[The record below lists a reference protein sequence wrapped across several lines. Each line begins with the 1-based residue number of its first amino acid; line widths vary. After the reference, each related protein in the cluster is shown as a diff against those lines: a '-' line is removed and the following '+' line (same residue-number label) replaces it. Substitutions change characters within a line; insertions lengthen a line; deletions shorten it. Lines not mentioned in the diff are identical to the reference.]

1 MTVGAETELRDRDS
15 LAALLRNNGADD
27 AERAGA
33 GSGAVDDPLDAAMDA
48 AIDRIAAA
56 KARAEERDEA
66 SLAALL
72 RIEQCLG
79 RMEKL
84 LPRAVDG
91 GTREPDEAE
100 LQTKASRVAP
110 APARF
115 WTWLNIIALIGI
127 IIAIG
132 WTLTPYW
139 ARIAQTL
146 GLP

>member
-1 MTVGAETELRDRDS
+1 MTVEAETKLRDEDS
-15 LAALLRNNGADD
+15 LAALLHNNGAEG
-27 AERAGA
+27 AERGA

-84 LPRAVDG
+84 AARAVDG
-91 GTREPDEAE
+91 GTHEPDEAE
-100 LQTKASRVAP
+100 LRTKALRVAS
-110 APARF
+110 APARV
-115 WTWLNIIALIGI
+115 WRWLNIIAFIGI

-132 WTLTPYW
+132 WAMTPYW
-139 ARIAQTL
+139 SRIAQTL
-146 GLP
+146 ELP